1 MKNIEF
7 SEYSIDHF
15 IDEIWS
21 THGLSENT
29 LNSYRSDIKN
39 FLLFLA
45 RNKSKISSVSKE
57 DINQYISKRF
67 AQGISS
73 KSNMRLISA
82 LKKFFLFMKNNNHIQ
97 HNPTDKLIIPK
108 KIKTLPHSIDISSID
123 KLLNSP
129 NTQTN
134 IGFRDKVMLELM
146 YSSGLRV
153 SEIISLKVFNLSII
167 NNSVRVIGKGN
178 KERIVPVNDYASRML
193 KDYLENYRNFFLK
206 NSLNDYLFLT
216 SRGKPMTRH
225 AFWHIVKKYSKKVGL
240 DVQKLSPHVLR
251 HAFATHM
258 INNGADLRVVQML
271 LGHADISTTQVYTH
285 IAKRELKEIHNKH
298 HPRS

>member
-1 MKNIEF
+1 
-7 SEYSIDHF
+7 
-15 IDEIWS
+15 
-21 THGLSENT
+21 
-29 LNSYRSDIKN
+29 
-39 FLLFLA
+39 
-45 RNKSKISSVSKE
+45 
-57 DINQYISKRF
+57 
-67 AQGISS
+67 
-73 KSNMRLISA
+73 
-82 LKKFFLFMKNNNHIQ
+82 MKNNNHIQ

-193 KDYLENYRNFFLK
+193 KDYLENYRNFF
-206 NSLNDYLFLT
+206 
-216 SRGKPMTRH
+216 
-225 AFWHIVKKYSKKVGL
+225 
-240 DVQKLSPHVLR
+240 
-251 HAFATHM
+251 
-258 INNGADLRVVQML
+258 
-271 LGHADISTTQVYTH
+271 
-285 IAKRELKEIHNKH
+285 
-298 HPRS
+298 

>member
-45 RNKSKISSVSKE
+45 RNKIKISSVSKE

-178 KERIVPVNDYASRML
+178 KMDAL
-193 KDYLENYRNFFLK
+193 
-206 NSLNDYLFLT
+206 
-216 SRGKPMTRH
+216 
-225 AFWHIVKKYSKKVGL
+225 
-240 DVQKLSPHVLR
+240 
-251 HAFATHM
+251 
-258 INNGADLRVVQML
+258 
-271 LGHADISTTQVYTH
+271 
-285 IAKRELKEIHNKH
+285 
-298 HPRS
+298 

>member
-45 RNKSKISSVSKE
+45 RNKIKISSVSKE

-108 KIKTLPHSIDISSID
+108 KMICKLSEAQTYD
-123 KLLNSP
+123 KDLLGHLLLVAAEVAKKM
-129 NTQTN
+129 NTQEAFN
-134 IGFRDKVMLELM
+134 IV
-146 YSSGLRV
+146 
-153 SEIISLKVFNLSII
+153 
-167 NNSVRVIGKGN
+167 
-178 KERIVPVNDYASRML
+178 
-193 KDYLENYRNFFLK
+193 
-206 NSLNDYLFLT
+206 
-216 SRGKPMTRH
+216 
-225 AFWHIVKKYSKKVGL
+225 
-240 DVQKLSPHVLR
+240 
-251 HAFATHM
+251 
-258 INNGADLRVVQML
+258 INNGEGAGQTVFHLHIHL
-271 LGHADISTTQVYTH
+271 LAGRNFSDF
-285 IAKRELKEIHNKH
+285 L
-298 HPRS
+298 PG